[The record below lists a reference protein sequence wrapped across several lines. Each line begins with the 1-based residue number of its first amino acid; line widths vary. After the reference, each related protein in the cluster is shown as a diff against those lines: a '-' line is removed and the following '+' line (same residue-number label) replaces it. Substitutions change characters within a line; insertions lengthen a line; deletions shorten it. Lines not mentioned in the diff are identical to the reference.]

1 MKIERA
7 TENDTLIKIDGGPWV
22 RVLSA
27 RDGRCFLTGD
37 PVRIGDRIYIPQ
49 NARYHGRLRI
59 LASAVEERL
68 GVVARAATAGL
79 AATMSTGVR
88 ARAEW
93 LEVQRFQI
101 TQVGRRALGKG

>member
-1 MKIERA
+1 MEIERA
-7 TENDTLIKIDGGPWV
+7 SENDGLIKIDGGPWV

-37 PVRIGDRIYIPQ
+37 PVRVGDRVYIPQ
-49 NARYHGRLRI
+49 NAKHHGRLRI

-68 GVVARAATAGL
+68 GIVARPATAGL
-79 AATMSTGVR
+79 AAPMSTAER

-93 LEVQRFQI
+93 LEVRRVQI
-101 TQVGRRALGKG
+101 TQAGRQALGKG